1 MKILVF
7 AMMLFPLVAAE
18 QTRPSTSKA
27 PAPAHAR
34 AATPAVAHAPDA
46 EIERTIRAKFA
57 ASKINADKFTVKV
70 QHGIATIEGKSD
82 VVQHKGTAT
91 RLAKN
96 GGAIKVVNKIQLSD
110 AAKEKVSQNLEKG
123 RRRAQI
129 KRGDARTDARNTG
142 EPQAVRATIRRP

>member
-7 AMMLFPLVAAE
+7 VLMLFSLAAAE
-18 QTRPSTSKA
+18 QTRPSTSKSA
-27 PAPAHAR
+27 PPAHTR
-34 AATPAVAHAPDA
+34 PVVAAPSHAPDA

-57 ASKINADKFTVKV
+57 ASKISADKFTVKV
-70 QHGIATIEGKSD
+70 QNGVATIEGKSD

-110 AAKEKVSQNLEKG
+110 AAKQKASQNLEKG

-129 KRGDARTDARNTG
+129 KRGDARTDARSTS